1 MGKWN
6 AQLNYSFLLITLL
19 TDMLKISK
27 KSKVVTKVH
36 MADCYESG
44 GIFH

>member
-6 AQLNYSFLLITLL
+6 AQLNYSFILKLL

>member
-6 AQLNYSFLLITLL
+6 AQLNYSFILTTS

>member
-6 AQLNYSFLLITLL
+6 AQLNYSFILTTL

>member
-6 AQLNYSFLLITLL
+6 AQLNYSFILTPL

>member
-6 AQLNYSFLLITLL
+6 AQLNYSFILKTL

>member
-6 AQLNYSFLLITLL
+6 AQLNNSFILTTL